1 MRIGEFVIGE
11 IMQYI
16 RYGYVPT
23 PTPAQPP
30 KTPADTFKRLLSSGW
45 FLFAIICIFAILIL
59 QVVQAFAL
67 SSVFTDM
74 LDALKEAGMP
84 ITAAEMKVLKAI
96 GKVYDQY
103 IFTVL
108 LAALTPYIFTFIGYL
123 WLYIGAKSGKEKTL
137 ARGATVFQVLNMIP
151 FVVFVLYLVLLI
163 VAMLFLII
171 VFFATKDFLVI
182 AEAILLL
189 LMFFLILLVLMF
201 YSKLAN
207 MWKGLKQ
214 TVLTGK
220 NCCKVSSYVVFWWWV
235 GIVLSIVGAVACL
248 AMNILTAIIVALD
261 VVCNIIVIGVFTN
274 FKDEEGLPQKK

>member
-1 MRIGEFVIGE
+1 
-11 IMQYI
+11 MQYI

-23 PTPAQPP
+23 PTPVQPP

-45 FLFAIICIFAILIL
+45 FLFAIICTVAILIL

-137 ARGATVFQVLNMIP
+137 ARGATVFQVMNMIP

-171 VFFATKDFLVI
+171 VFFAMKDFLVI

-201 YSKLAN
+201 YSGFAK
-207 MWKGLKQ
+207 MWKGLKK
-214 TVLTGK
+214 TVLTGE
-220 NCCKVSSYVVFWWWV
+220 NCCKVSSYVVFWYWAGIVLGIIGALASIAV
-235 GIVLSIVGAVACL
+235 GIVSAIAAALEVFCMIV
-248 AMNILTAIIVALD
+248 I
-261 VVCNIIVIGVFTN
+261 IGVFTK

>member
-1 MRIGEFVIGE
+1 
-11 IMQYI
+11 MQYI
-16 RYGYVPT
+16 RYGYAPA
-23 PTPAQPP
+23 PAPAQPP

-45 FLFAIICIFAILIL
+45 FLFALICTVAMLIL

-123 WLYIGAKSGKEKTL
+123 WLYIGAKSGKDKTL
-137 ARGATVFQVLNMIP
+137 ARGATVFQVFNMIP
-151 FVVFVLYLVLLI
+151 FVVLLLELVLLI

-171 VFFATKDFLVI
+171 IVFFAVKELWVI

-189 LMFFLILLVLMF
+189 LMFFFILLVLMF

-235 GIVLSIVGAVACL
+235 GIVLSIFGAVACL
-248 AMNILTAIIVALD
+248 AMSILTAIIVALD

-274 FKDEEGLPQKK
+274 FKDEEGLPQK